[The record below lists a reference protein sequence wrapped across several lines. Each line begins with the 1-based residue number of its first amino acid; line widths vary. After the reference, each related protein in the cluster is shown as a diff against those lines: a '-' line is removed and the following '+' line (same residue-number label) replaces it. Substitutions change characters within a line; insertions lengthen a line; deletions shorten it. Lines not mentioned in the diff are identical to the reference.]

1 MSINFLHSNIL
12 TMNKLIQLWQDFTA
26 LLFPRLCLACNNA
39 LLAEEH
45 FLCLNCELALPKTNL
60 HEHPK
65 NVLTEKFAG
74 RLRLEA
80 GSALFHF
87 SKASKTQQLIHQIK
101 YNDKREAAI
110 SLGHQYGKILM
121 QIPHFQAFDV
131 LLPVP
136 MHARKQ
142 ILRGYNQAEMFA
154 KGLSESMMIPMETN
168 ALVKI
173 KMTDS
178 QTRKTRLER
187 LQNVEEVYELRGP
200 SVLNG
205 KKVLIVDDVLTT
217 GATIEACAVAI
228 LEKLPNAKLGFV
240 TIAAT
245 Q

>member
-1 MSINFLHSNIL
+1 
-12 TMNKLIQLWQDFTA
+12 MNKLIQLWQDFTA

-39 LLAEEH
+39 LLGKEH
-45 FLCLNCELALPKTNL
+45 FLCLHCELVLPKTNL
-60 HEHPK
+60 HEQAQ
-65 NVLTEKFAG
+65 NALTEKFAG
-74 RLRLEA
+74 RLRIEA
-80 GSALFHF
+80 GSALFYF
-87 SKASKTQQLIHQIK
+87 SKAGKAQQLIHQIK

-136 MHARKQ
+136 MHPDKQ

-217 GATIEACAVAI
+217 GATIEACALAI
-228 LEKLPNAKLGFV
+228 TEKLPDTQLGFV
-240 TIAAT
+240 TIAAAL
-245 Q
+245 